1 MLSLIFVIIQVPT
14 EFSNLKA
21 VKCTVILEESFSNE
35 FVKKFTLQ
43 DTGSSQELQD
53 FNVQQQDI
61 HDMSATTGDA
71 VLGISIP
78 ASNSSGNPV
87 YSVPAVS
94 NSSEGAAICASSPS
108 CGPVSSH
115 FGDGPVIFTSTNCSG
130 PVITA
135 SGGPASISSVTPLST
150 LLEDPASSSLSS
162 SVSSHFDDG
171 PVITVSSSAGGPASV
186 TPLSTLIEDP
196 ASSGLSSSVSSHFDD
211 GPVIFTSTNCSG
223 PVITVS
229 SSAGGPASV
238 THLSTLLEDPASS
251 SLSSCG
257 GPVAS
262 HFSDGPVIS
271 TLTNCSG
278 PVITVSSSAGGPA
291 SISSVTPLST
301 LLEGPAS
308 SSLSSTCGP
317 VSSHFSVISTSSS
330 CGGPAITVS
339 SSAGGGSVIPVSTF
353 LEVPAVLATN
363 SSDVPISS
371 HVSVTSTSSHSHSN
385 FSVDPAIPASSSKP
399 SGGSVSCHGSI
410 ENSGPIVYSSASEST
425 SNEVKPKLRRK
436 RNNVIIDEMSP
447 FFRPASQKRLRKKPD
462 RY

>member
-1 MLSLIFVIIQVPT
+1 MKKFTQVLQTRACWLKKGPKLKNVCTVHYNNPRPFSTSQLAVQGIVSSYNYYITCFSLIFVIIQVPT

-130 PVITA
+130 PVIIA

-150 LLEDPASSSLSS
+150 LLEDPAYSSR
-162 SVSSHFDDG
+162 
-171 PVITVSSSAGGPASV
+171 
-186 TPLSTLIEDP
+186 
-196 ASSGLSSSVSSHFDD
+196 SSSVSSHFDD
-211 GPVIFTSTNCSG
+211 GPVIFSSTNCSG

-229 SSAGGPASV
+229 SSTGGPASV
-238 THLSTLLEDPASS
+238 TPLSTLLEDPASS

-291 SISSVTPLST
+291 SISSVTPLS
-301 LLEGPAS
+301 L
-308 SSLSSTCGP
+308 SLSS
-317 VSSHFSVISTSSS
+317 VSSITNITTSV
-330 CGGPAITVS
+330 P
-339 SSAGGGSVIPVSTF
+339 
-353 LEVPAVLATN
+353 L
-363 SSDVPISS
+363 
-371 HVSVTSTSSHSHSN
+371 
-385 FSVDPAIPASSSKP
+385 
-399 SGGSVSCHGSI
+399 
-410 ENSGPIVYSSASEST
+410 
-425 SNEVKPKLRRK
+425 
-436 RNNVIIDEMSP
+436 
-447 FFRPASQKRLRKKPD
+447 
-462 RY
+462 

>member
-1 MLSLIFVIIQVPT
+1 M
-14 EFSNLKA
+14 
-21 VKCTVILEESFSNE
+21 
-35 FVKKFTLQ
+35 KKFTLQ

-186 TPLSTLIEDP
+186 TPLSTLFEDP
-196 ASSGLSSSVSSHFDD
+196 ASSSRSSSVSSHFDD

-238 THLSTLLEDPASS
+238 TPLSTLIEDPASSGLSSSVSSHFDDGPVIFSSKNCSGPVITVSSSTGGPASVTPLSTLLEDPASS
-251 SLSSCG
+251 SLKAC
-257 GPVAS
+257 S
-262 HFSDGPVIS
+262 H
-271 TLTNCSG
+271 
-278 PVITVSSSAGGPA
+278 
-291 SISSVTPLST
+291 
-301 LLEGPAS
+301 
-308 SSLSSTCGP
+308 
-317 VSSHFSVISTSSS
+317 
-330 CGGPAITVS
+330 
-339 SSAGGGSVIPVSTF
+339 
-353 LEVPAVLATN
+353 
-363 SSDVPISS
+363 
-371 HVSVTSTSSHSHSN
+371 
-385 FSVDPAIPASSSKP
+385 
-399 SGGSVSCHGSI
+399 
-410 ENSGPIVYSSASEST
+410 
-425 SNEVKPKLRRK
+425 
-436 RNNVIIDEMSP
+436 
-447 FFRPASQKRLRKKPD
+447 
-462 RY
+462 

>member
-115 FGDGPVIFTSTNCSG
+115 FGDGLVIFTSTNCSG

-150 LLEDPASSSLSS
+150 LLEDPASSSR
-162 SVSSHFDDG
+162 
-171 PVITVSSSAGGPASV
+171 
-186 TPLSTLIEDP
+186 
-196 ASSGLSSSVSSHFDD
+196 SSSVSSHFDD

-251 SLSSCG
+251 SLSSSVSSHFDDGPVITVSSSAGGPASVTPLSTLLEDPASSGLSSSVSSHFDDGPVIFTSTNCSGPVITVSSSAGGPASVTPLSTLLEDPASSSLSSCG

-271 TLTNCSG
+271 TLTN
-278 PVITVSSSAGGPA
+278 
-291 SISSVTPLST
+291 
-301 LLEGPAS
+301 
-308 SSLSSTCGP
+308 
-317 VSSHFSVISTSSS
+317 
-330 CGGPAITVS
+330 
-339 SSAGGGSVIPVSTF
+339 
-353 LEVPAVLATN
+353 
-363 SSDVPISS
+363 
-371 HVSVTSTSSHSHSN
+371 
-385 FSVDPAIPASSSKP
+385 
-399 SGGSVSCHGSI
+399 
-410 ENSGPIVYSSASEST
+410 
-425 SNEVKPKLRRK
+425 
-436 RNNVIIDEMSP
+436 
-447 FFRPASQKRLRKKPD
+447 
-462 RY
+462 